1 MRQFVLQSIKKI
13 LKNSE
18 DIKMKKAKIAVVAL
32 GHYVYF
38 NQFENLR
45 EELMAKTDKF
55 KEYLDEN
62 ICEIVDGGYI
72 DCVDEAFEAVK
83 RLKREDADMLFVL
96 LSTYVPSA
104 VCAPFARYLDIPQV
118 LVGIQPLE
126 HLDYSHTTTYMQLA
140 NDDVCAMPEIAGVY
154 ERLGRDIP
162 PCIVAS
168 SNQTERIRREVSEWV
183 LAASAMSGF
192 KYETFGYLGHTYEG
206 MYDMHTDATAF
217 TAAFGSHVK
226 MIEICELARLSEAVT
241 DEDIKEEIEEIKNTF
256 TICDPS
262 VDPLTDYVKEE
273 DLSYSA
279 RQAVA
284 LKKLV
289 SENKLTALAYYYK
302 SEPNN
307 PYEQL
312 AANLIIGN
320 TLLTSA
326 GIPLAGEADL
336 KTAASMLIMKNV
348 GGGGSFAEIHPFD
361 TADDVVLIGHDGP
374 HNIAIAEGKPR
385 LRKLKKYHGKSGSG
399 IGVEFSLKAGPITL
413 LSINVDRNGKFR
425 MIAAEGTSIAGEIPQ
440 TGNTNTRVSFGT
452 PICDFLSRWC
462 EAGATHHLALGT
474 GHRMSILKK
483 LSRISGIELI
493 EVK

>member
-1 MRQFVLQSIKKI
+1 
-13 LKNSE
+13 
-18 DIKMKKAKIAVVAL
+18 MKKAKIAIVSL
-32 GHYVYF
+32 GHYIYF
-38 NQFENLR
+38 QQFEGLR
-45 EELMAKTDKF
+45 EELMKKSDQFRDFLEPDAYDVVDAGYVDCTDA
-55 KEYLDEN
+55 
-62 ICEIVDGGYI
+62 
-72 DCVDEAFEAVK
+72 AFEAVK
-83 RLKREDADMLFVL
+83 ALKREDADLLFIL

-118 LVGIQPLE
+118 LVAIQPLE
-126 HLDYSHTTTYMQLA
+126 HLDYSHTTTYMQLC

-154 ERLGRDIP
+154 ERLGRAIP

-168 SNQTERIRREVSEWV
+168 STQRDATKKAVTEWAT
-183 LAASAMSGF
+183 AATVMAGF

-206 MYDMHTDATAF
+206 MYDMHTDPTAF

-226 MIEICELARLSEAVT
+226 MLEMCELARRSEDVT
-241 DEDIKEEIEEIKNTF
+241 EEEIYEQIEEIRETF
-256 TICDPS
+256 EICDPS
-262 VDPLTDYVKEE
+262 IDPLTDFVKEE
-273 DLSYSA
+273 DLAYSA

-284 LKKLV
+284 LKRMV
-289 SENKLTALAYYYK
+289 SDNRLTALAYYYK
-302 SEPNN
+302 SEPEN

-336 KTAASMLIMKNV
+336 KTAAAMLIMKNL

-361 TADDVVLIGHDGP
+361 VCDDVVLIGHDGP

-399 IGVEFSLKAGPITL
+399 IGVEFSLRSGPVTL

-425 MIAAEGTSIAGEIPQ
+425 MIAAEGISIAGEIPQ
-440 TGNTNTRVSFGT
+440 TGNTNTRVSFGG
-452 PICDFLSRWC
+452 PVCDFLARWC
-462 EAGATHHLALGT
+462 EAGPTHHLTLGV
-474 GHRMSILKK
+474 GHHMSTLRKFA
-483 LSRISGIELI
+483 RISGIELI
-493 EVK
+493 EVR